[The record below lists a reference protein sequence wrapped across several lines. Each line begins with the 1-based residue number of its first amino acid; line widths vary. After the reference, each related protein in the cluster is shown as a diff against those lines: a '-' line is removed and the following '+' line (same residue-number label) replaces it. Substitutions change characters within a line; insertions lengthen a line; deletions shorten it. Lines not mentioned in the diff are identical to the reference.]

1 MGIRYIVVKGKESI
15 DDLMLTYFIIVD
27 KSYLKL
33 ALENFSK
40 KEGFGIEFISILFK
54 DDLDEYDHSK
64 LLKPL
69 DDRHVLL
76 TADKPA
82 ADESSEA
89 YISFENL
96 YEYLQERVNAVI
108 VEDSGEKDE
117 LLELL
122 LSVKLSLEV

>member
-1 MGIRYIVVKGKESI
+1 MEEEYMLITDKNEV
-15 DDLMLTYFIIVD
+15 DALMLTYFIMVD
-27 KSYLKL
+27 RSYLKR

-82 ADESSEA
+82 ADENSEA

-108 VEDSGEKDE
+108 AEDSSEKDE

-122 LSVKLSLEV
+122 LSVKTTLEV

>member
-1 MGIRYIVVKGKESI
+1 MDAEYILITDKNEV
-15 DDLMLTYFIIVD
+15 DALMLTYFIMVD
-27 KSYLKL
+27 RSYLKR
-33 ALENFSK
+33 AFENFSK

-64 LLKPL
+64 LSKPL

-82 ADESSEA
+82 ADENCEA

-96 YEYLQERVNAVI
+96 YEYLQERVNVVI
-108 VEDSGEKDE
+108 AEDSSEKEE

-122 LSVKLSLEV
+122 LSVKATLEV

>member
-1 MGIRYIVVKGKESI
+1 MEEEYMLITDKNEV
-15 DDLMLTYFIIVD
+15 DALMLTYFIIVD
-27 KSYLKL
+27 RSYLKR

-40 KEGFGIEFISILFK
+40 KEGFGIEFISFLFE

-76 TADKPA
+76 TADKLA
-82 ADESSEA
+82 VDENSEA

-96 YEYLQERVNAVI
+96 YEYLKERVNAVI
-108 VEDSGEKDE
+108 AEDSSEKDG

-122 LSVKLSLEV
+122 LSVKATLEV

>member
-1 MGIRYIVVKGKESI
+1 MGIRYIIVKDKESI
-15 DDLMLTYFIIVD
+15 DDLMLTYFIMVD
-27 KSYLKL
+27 RSYLKR

-82 ADESSEA
+82 ADENSEA

-108 VEDSGEKDE
+108 VEDSSEKDE

-122 LSVKLSLEV
+122 LSVKATLEI

>member
-1 MGIRYIVVKGKESI
+1 MGIGYIVVTDKENI
-15 DDLMLTYFIIVD
+15 DALMLTYFIMVD
-27 KSYLKL
+27 RSYLKR

-64 LLKPL
+64 LSNPL
-69 DDRHVLL
+69 GDRHVLL
-76 TADKPA
+76 TVDKPA
-82 ADESSEA
+82 ADENSEA

-96 YEYLQERVNAVI
+96 CEYLQERVNAVI
-108 VEDSGEKDE
+108 AEDSGEKDE

-122 LSVKLSLEV
+122 LSIKLNLEV

>member
-1 MGIRYIVVKGKESI
+1 MEEEYMLITDKNEVDS
-15 DDLMLTYFIIVD
+15 LMLTYFIMVD
-27 KSYLKL
+27 RSYLKR

-40 KEGFGIEFISILFK
+40 KEGFGIEFVSILFK

-82 ADESSEA
+82 ADENSEA

-108 VEDSGEKDE
+108 AEDSSEKDE

-122 LSVKLSLEV
+122 LSVKTTLEV

>member
-1 MGIRYIVVKGKESI
+1 MEEEYMLMTDKNEV
-15 DDLMLTYFIIVD
+15 DALMLTYFIMVD
-27 KSYLKL
+27 RSYLKR

-82 ADESSEA
+82 ADKNSEA

-96 YEYLQERVNAVI
+96 YEYLKERVNAVI
-108 VEDSGEKDE
+108 AEDSSEKDGF
-117 LLELL
+117 LELL
-122 LSVKLSLEV
+122 LSVKATLEV

>member
-1 MGIRYIVVKGKESI
+1 MEEEYMLITDKNEVDS
-15 DDLMLTYFIIVD
+15 LMLTYFIMVD
-27 KSYLKL
+27 RSYLKR

-82 ADESSEA
+82 ADENSEA

-96 YEYLQERVNAVI
+96 YEYLQKRVNAVI
-108 VEDSGEKDE
+108 AEDSSEKDE

-122 LSVKLSLEV
+122 LSVKATLEV

>member
-1 MGIRYIVVKGKESI
+1 MGIRYIIVKDKESI
-15 DDLMLTYFIIVD
+15 DDLMLTYFIMVD
-27 KSYLKL
+27 RSYLKR

-108 VEDSGEKDE
+108 VEDSSEKDE

-122 LSVKLSLEV
+122 LSVKATLEI